1 LKVAAS
7 LEGRHRRRKG
17 LDRRG
22 GDRSHPRHALKTL
35 RRLIVLAGSPQSLVE
50 FRDLDI
56 KAANMI
62 EVSLAQFAHE
72 RME

>member
-1 LKVAAS
+1 L
-7 LEGRHRRRKG
+7 
-17 LDRRG
+17 
-22 GDRSHPRHALKTL
+22 
-35 RRLIVLAGSPQSLVE
+35 PQSLVE

-56 KAANMI
+56 KAGNML